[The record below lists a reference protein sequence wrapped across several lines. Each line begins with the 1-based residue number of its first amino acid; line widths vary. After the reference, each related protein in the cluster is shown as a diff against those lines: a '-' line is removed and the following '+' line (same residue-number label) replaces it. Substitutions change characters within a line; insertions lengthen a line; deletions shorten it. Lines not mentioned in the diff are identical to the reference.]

1 MPLIVP
7 DVLRA
12 AGVVSLVAAT
22 IEGGWLGFALFFL
35 VLGALF
41 VPRAIGSSPWLDL
54 AYCGTLL
61 FGGWAAQLD
70 WYVAIPALD
79 LVVHATATGL
89 IAVITWQVLVR
100 ADALPR
106 HHDPRIGRPALGA
119 FVVTATSAVT
129 LAVLWEFGE
138 WLGHTYLDER
148 IQVGYN
154 DTIGDLAAGALGAV
168 VAALIVSCTDMAE
181 PQ

>member
-1 MPLIVP
+1 MPLIAS
-7 DVLRA
+7 DALRA
-12 AGVVSLVAAT
+12 AGVVSVVAAT
-22 IEGGWLGFALFFL
+22 IEGGWIGFALFFL

-41 VPRAIGSSPWLDL
+41 IPRAIGSAFLLDV
-54 AYCGTLL
+54 AYCATLL
-61 FGGWAAQLD
+61 IGGWAAQLD
-70 WYVAIPALD
+70 WYLAVPGLD
-79 LVVHATATGL
+79 LIVHATATGL

-100 ADALPR
+100 AGALPG
-106 HHDPRIGRPALGA
+106 HADPRLERPALGA

-138 WLGHTYLDER
+138 WLGHTYLDDR
-148 IQVGYN
+148 IQVGYL

-168 VAALIVSCTDMAE
+168 IAALIVSRTAMAE